1 MVGRNNLDRGGIRP
15 MALGLEEGE
24 RLDGLRRGANGTQ
37 QLLLLKLS
45 NRERTTDDFVRTR

>member
-1 MVGRNNLDRGGIRP
+1 MVGRNSLDRGGIRP
-15 MALGLEEGE
+15 LALGLEEGE
-24 RLDGLRRGANGTQ
+24 KLDGLRRGANGTQ